1 MSKLRVLVAVADVG
15 AVGADDVVLPL
26 VGEELVQ
33 LVDVKGLKNDGV
45 DVEEKGEVDDV
56 GVEEEGVD
64 VLNLCSL
71 WAPKSSNLATLALAR
86 KASIL
91 VEEVVGE
98 ELGQLVGVKGL
109 VVGVEYSLSG
119 LKAPG
124 PT

>member
-1 MSKLRVLVAVADVG
+1 M
-15 AVGADDVVLPL
+15 VLPL

-33 LVDVKGLKNDGV
+33 LVDVKELKNDGV

-56 GVEEEGVD
+56 GLEEEGVD

-71 WAPKSSNLATLALAR
+71 RASKSSNLATLALAR

-98 ELGQLVGVKGL
+98 ELVQLVGVKGL

-124 PT
+124 PP